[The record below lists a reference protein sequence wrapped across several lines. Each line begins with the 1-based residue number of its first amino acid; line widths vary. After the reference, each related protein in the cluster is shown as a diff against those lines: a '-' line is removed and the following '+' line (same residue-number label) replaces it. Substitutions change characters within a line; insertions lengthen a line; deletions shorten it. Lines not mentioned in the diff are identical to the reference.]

1 MSHYSWE
8 LSEVNMKKY
17 QLGWG
22 SPWELVWKAC
32 IFEDSK
38 LQQEL
43 VCCSKDHFSDLKP
56 NHKAH
61 INLNIQAP
69 IMGVCY

>member
-1 MSHYSWE
+1 MRVESGKHE
-8 LSEVNMKKY
+8 KKPAG
-17 QLGWG
+17 LG
-22 SPWELVWKAC
+22 SLWELVCKAC

-43 VCCSKDHFSDLKP
+43 VSCSKDLFSDLKP
-56 NHKAH
+56 THKAH